1 MSPRDFT
8 MRIEDILEAIA
19 NIQSYVKGMDLK
31 QFKAD
36 RRTVDAVVRNITVV
50 GEAARYIPDE
60 IVSRYPDVPWLEM
73 RDIRN
78 VVVHEYFGVSLDI
91 LWETTQRDLPP
102 LIRQLQ
108 QILKAEK
115 R

>member
-1 MSPRDFT
+1 

-31 QFKAD
+31 QFKVD

-78 VVVHEYFGVSLDI
+78 LSMNTSVSA
-91 LWETTQRDLPP
+91 
-102 LIRQLQ
+102 LISYGKQLSVTFLHLSGSCNKSSKQ
-108 QILKAEK
+108 KNNNAGIMQ
-115 R
+115 